1 VEGFFLRKLYIK
13 INCSICRGR
22 GFGCPYCNLGKT
34 HIEATDEKVLDHIYN
49 LPRKEMEKIYEIVK
63 KKLDK

>member
-1 VEGFFLRKLYIK
+1 M
-13 INCSICRGR
+13 

-49 LPRKEMEKIYEIVK
+49 LSREEMEKIYEIIK
-63 KKLDK
+63 KTLDK